1 MSKSKGMIAE
11 SEWSHFYNIHEMEGN
26 RQVLS
31 ISPDPE
37 EARRLALRLSV
48 LSVDTLVAD
57 LVIMHSPGDVSYHV
71 KGKFKARLT
80 QACAVT
86 LEPVKTYIQDEF
98 EAWFA
103 DSQGVAPFA
112 KLKRERQMQ
121 KAHEELPILEE
132 KEDPEAIID
141 GKIDLGELVT
151 QYLSLSIDP
160 YIRAEGVTLEVKES
174 KKADHEPDL
183 IKNPFA
189 ALKDWKARQGSEDH

>member
-1 MSKSKGMIAE
+1 MSKSKVTIAE

-48 LSVDTLVAD
+48 LSVDTLAAD
-57 LVIMHSPGDVSYHV
+57 LVIMHSPGDVSYQV
-71 KGKFKARLT
+71 KGKFKAHLT

-86 LEPVKTYIQDEF
+86 LEPVKTHIQDEF

-132 KEDPEAIID
+132 KEDPEAIVD

-160 YIRAEGVTLEVKES
+160 YIRAEGVMLEVKEP
-174 KKADHEPDL
+174 KKPDQEPDL